1 MATISLFWQ
10 FRGIDS
16 EIFVRYNY
24 RVLYDSI
31 IHLKNIA
38 AEGATQGSIAIQLT
52 KKITKTTK
60 TGKPFLELTFADAH
74 DSMTIKV
81 WDNEYWHAACMA
93 LQEGMAVSVTA
104 NWSSGQYG
112 MEAKELEY
120 RPLSA
125 EEEESLL
132 NGGEE
137 LVAKQTEAW
146 ESILQ
151 LIDSMQDP
159 RLRALSQALVS
170 THEQRFRRAAAA
182 RAMHHARRG
191 GLVEH
196 TAGVMRAANA
206 ICSAYPQANRDLV
219 LAGALFHDCGK
230 MWETG
235 CAEHGFSVEYSD
247 MGELL
252 GHISVGIEVVNK
264 LWQTICT
271 AEQRA
276 EWKTLTPPTEQVRL
290 HLLHLIASH
299 HGTLEFGSPVVP
311 KTPEALLLHHAD
323 NIDAKMEMFQC
334 AYETSPALS
343 PTIRQRKFGLEGNAV
358 SPLTAYTQEA

>member
-1 MATISLFWQ
+1 M
-10 FRGIDS
+10 
-16 EIFVRYNY
+16 RYNHC
-24 RVLYDSI
+24 VLYDSI
-31 IHLKNIA
+31 IHLKNTV
-38 AEGATQGSIAIQLT
+38 AEGMTQGSIAVQLT
-52 KKITKTTK
+52 QKVTKTTK
-60 TGKPFLELTFADAH
+60 TGKPYLELTFADAQ
-74 DSMTIKV
+74 DNMTIKV

-93 LQEGMAVSVTA
+93 LQEGMGISVTA
-104 NWSSGQYG
+104 NWTSGQYG

-120 RPLSA
+120 RPLTP
-125 EEEESLL
+125 EEEDTLL
-132 NGGEE
+132 SGGAE
-137 LVAKQTEAW
+137 LVALQAEAW
-146 ESILQ
+146 ENILQ
-151 LIDSMQDP
+151 LILSMQDP
-159 RLRALSQALVS
+159 RLRALSQALVG

-182 RAMHHARRG
+182 RNMHHARRG
-191 GLVEH
+191 GLAEH
-196 TAGVMRAANA
+196 TAGVMRAADS
-206 ICSAYPQANRDLV
+206 ICSAYPQVNRDLV

-235 CAEHGFSVEYSD
+235 CAEHGFGVEYSD

-276 EWKTLTPPTEQVRL
+276 EWKALTPPTEQVRL

-311 KTPEALLLHHAD
+311 KTPEALILHHAD
-323 NIDAKMEMFQC
+323 NIDAKMEMFRS

-343 PTIRQRKFGLEGNAV
+343 PTIRQRKFGLTGNAV
-358 SPLTAYTQEA
+358 TPLPTYTPEA

>member
-1 MATISLFWQ
+1 M
-10 FRGIDS
+10 
-16 EIFVRYNY
+16 RYN
-24 RVLYDSI
+24 RNVLYDSI
-31 IHLKNIA
+31 IHLKNVA
-38 AEGATQGSIAIQLT
+38 AEGATQGSIAVQLT

-60 TGKPFLELTFADAH
+60 NGKPFLELTFADAQ

-81 WDNEYWHAACMA
+81 WDNEYWHAACTA
-93 LQEGMAVSVTA
+93 LQEGVAISITA

-112 MEAKELEY
+112 LEAKELEY

-125 EEEESLL
+125 EEEEALL
-132 NGGEE
+132 NGGAE

-146 ESILQ
+146 EDILQ
-151 LIDSMQDP
+151 FINSMQDP

-196 TAGVMRAANA
+196 TAGVMRAADA

-235 CAEHGFSVEYSD
+235 CAEHGFAVEYSD

-276 EWKTLTPPTEQVRL
+276 EWKVLTPPTEHVRL

-323 NIDAKMEMFQC
+323 NIDAKMEMFRS

-358 SPLTAYTQEA
+358 SPLTTYTPEA